1 MASSSLANF
10 LDKATALAYCRNMKS
25 WSDNSTILPSNK
37 YLDQDLSL
45 FDSKSKKINSIG
57 RLNKKI
63 QIYVCGITPYDSAHL
78 GHAFTY
84 LTFDLVIRT
93 LRFIGKQTNY
103 VQNIT
108 DIDDPLFE
116 RARKTGVNW
125 QSIVDSQLNIYR
137 SDMSALNI
145 LPPDHFVGVMENME
159 LIISRIGQSISNDLS
174 YQLGSEWYFKTEPEK
189 LSKLVSDVPNDELL
203 VMAKE
208 RGCDTDRPGKVN
220 PLDPII
226 WKASKDDEPNWKEE
240 FGAGRPGWH
249 IQCISLANEYA
260 QLPLDIQGGGKDLI
274 FPHHSMSEEQNS
286 ALGFGELALNYCHVG
301 MVSYQGSKMSKSK
314 GNLVFVH
321 QLMAEGISPMVIRL
335 ILMQHHWTSD
345 WEYKKEL
352 VDISKSLYTELS
364 QKFKGK
370 FISQTDQDKIIK
382 IILNN
387 LDVPKVLSFLKE
399 IKPLTE
405 SSNNVSIDL
414 VLETLLGLKLEDVA
428 A

>member
-1 MASSSLANF
+1 MASSSLANI
-10 LDKATALAYCRNMKS
+10 LDGFSHVAYCRSMKS
-25 WSDNSTILPSNK
+25 WSSNSISQSSK
-37 YLDQDLSL
+37 DYLSESLRL
-45 FDSKSKKINSIG
+45 FDSKSLKINPIG
-57 RLNKKI
+57 QADKKI

-93 LRFIGKQTNY
+93 LNFIGRKTNY

-116 RARKTGVNW
+116 RARKTGAEW
-125 QSIVDSQLNIYR
+125 QTIVDSQLDIYR

-145 LPPDHFVGVMENME
+145 LPPDHFVGVMENMD
-159 LIISRIGQSISNDLS
+159 LIISQIKQTVSSNLS
-174 YQLGSEWYFKTEPEK
+174 YQIGTEWYFKTDSNK
-189 LSKLVSDVPNDELL
+189 LSKLVSSIPKDELL

-208 RGCDTDRPGKVN
+208 RGCDTDRVGKIN
-220 PLDPII
+220 ALDPII
-226 WKASKDDEPNWKEE
+226 WKASKDGEPNWKEE
-240 FGAGRPGWH
+240 FGTGRPGWH

-260 QLPLDIQGGGKDLI
+260 ELPLDIQGGGKDLI

-321 QLMAEGISPMVIRL
+321 ELIAEGISPMVIRL
-335 ILMQHHWTSD
+335 ALMQHHWRTD

-352 VDISKSLYTELS
+352 IDDSKALFTELS
-364 QKFKGK
+364 VKFRGK
-370 FISQTDQDKIIK
+370 FMSQNDQDQIIQ
-382 IILNN
+382 IMLND
-387 LDVPKVLSFLKE
+387 LDVPKVLIFLKE
-399 IKPLTE
+399 VKPLSE
-405 SSNNVSIDL
+405 SANNVSIDL
-414 VLETLLGLKLEDVA
+414 LVEELLGLKLEDVA
-428 A
+428 